1 MLLRTALAVLALM
14 TAAVAATGS
23 QATTPGRNGLIVY
36 AQEQRAG
43 HGVYQ
48 LFTIRPD
55 GTGKR
60 QITRVEGSAFFPEWS
75 PNGSLIAFEHETR
88 PGQPDANRSVALIS
102 ARGTGLRE
110 VTPTGSEP
118 QPAGRVRDGNPAFTP
133 DGEQIVF
140 VRNHGQADRG
150 LWIMNIDGSGLRRL
164 TRNPFVRAVDGG
176 DLAPNVSPDGKRVS
190 FVRIKRSEKLQA
202 LFVVRIDG
210 TGLKQVT
217 PYALEVARKQDWS
230 PDGKLI
236 VMTTNGDWSRPQESA
251 NLVTIRPDG
260 SGMTDLTQFEGR
272 KQNAF
277 AGSFSPDGKQI
288 VFRLEQGERYA
299 LAVVDRDGHNLRLL
313 TRLGKA
319 KPRAIDWGT
328 AR

>member
-1 MLLRTALAVLALM
+1 MFRTAAISVLVV
-14 TAAVAATGS
+14 VAAIAAATSS

-36 AQEQRAG
+36 AQELRG
-43 HGVYQ
+43 GYQ

-55 GTGKR
+55 GTGNR

-75 PNGSLIAFEHETR
+75 PNGKLIAFEHETR

-102 ARGTGLRE
+102 ARGTSLRE
-110 VTPTGSEP
+110 LTPTGPEP

-140 VRNHGQADRG
+140 VRSHGPADRG
-150 LWIMNIDGSGLRRL
+150 LWIMRTDGSGLRRL
-164 TRNPFVRAVDGG
+164 TRNPFPRVVDGG
-176 DLAPNVSPDGKRVS
+176 DLAPSVSPDGKRVS

-202 LFVVRIDG
+202 LFIVRIDG
-210 TGLKQVT
+210 SGLKQVT
-217 PYALEVARKQDWS
+217 PYALDVARKQDWS

-236 VMTTNGDWSRPQESA
+236 LLTTNADWVRPQESA
-251 NLVTIRPDG
+251 NLVTVRPDG
-260 SGMTDLTQFEGR
+260 SGMTQLTQYTGR
-272 KQNAF
+272 KENAF

-288 VFRLEQGERYA
+288 LFRLEQGDKYA
-299 LAVVDRDGHNLRLL
+299 LAVVDQDGENLRLL
-313 TRLGKA
+313 TRLGRA